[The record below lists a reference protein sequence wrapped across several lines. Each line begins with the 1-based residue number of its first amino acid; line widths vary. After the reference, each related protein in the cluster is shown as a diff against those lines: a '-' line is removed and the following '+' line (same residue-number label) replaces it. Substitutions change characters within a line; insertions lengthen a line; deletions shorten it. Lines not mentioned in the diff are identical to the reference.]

1 MATSDGLVAAY
12 VLDGNGGG
20 RQIDW
25 AGVRAWRPGD
35 GLLWVHLDYSTP
47 ESRAWVLEESGVDPI
62 VAESLLLEDVRP
74 RTLLTQN
81 GLMVVLRGV
90 NLNPGQ
96 NREDMVAVRIWIEKD
111 RVITLRRRH
120 LLSID
125 DLRDRIT
132 RGVGPVSAGTFL
144 VDVADRLVHRMAIV
158 ISDIEDKVD
167 QLDELVKTAE
177 SRELRIEL
185 SDVRREAILLRRYLA
200 PQRDAMSRL
209 YSEPVEWLDE
219 SLRLRLRELA
229 DRTLRYVE
237 DLDAA
242 RDRAGVGQEELASRL
257 AEQINN
263 RMYLLSIVAA
273 LFLPLGFVTGLL
285 GVNVAGIPGT
295 DYAGAFLVVC
305 IMMFVLALIQ
315 LWIFRRRGWI

>member
-1 MATSDGLVAAY
+1 MATTKGLVAAY
-12 VLDGNGGG
+12 LLDGRGGG

-25 AGVRAWRPGD
+25 EGVRAWRPGD
-35 GLLWVHLDYSTP
+35 GLLWVHLDYSVP
-47 ESRAWVLEESGVDPI
+47 ESQAWVLEESGVDPI

-74 RTLLTQN
+74 RTLLTQE

-96 NREDMVAVRIWIEKD
+96 NREDMVAIRIWIEKD

-120 LLSID
+120 LLSVD
-125 DLRDRIT
+125 DLRERIA

-144 VDVADRLVHRMAIV
+144 VDVADRLVYRMAIV

-167 QLDELVKTAE
+167 RLDELVKTAE

-209 YSEPVEWLDE
+209 YTEPVEWLDE
-219 SLRLRLRELA
+219 SMRLRLRELA
-229 DRTLRYVE
+229 DRTMRYVE

-242 RDRAGVGQEELASRL
+242 RDRASVGQEELASRL
-257 AEQINN
+257 AEQMNN
-263 RMYLLSIVAA
+263 RMYLISIVAA

-295 DYAGAFLVVC
+295 SYPGSFVALCVILVLLAF
-305 IMMFVLALIQ
+305 AQ